1 MAPTLCPKIMLFS
14 ASFFL
19 SQASIN
25 TVVCRRPQKKQRVS
39 GGGKTKVQQH
49 MRQEKAVEGRV
60 GGQPAGGA
68 EGGGSLTGS
77 RVNMADDSTR
87 RTDTDSKKEIAI

>member
-1 MAPTLCPKIMLFS
+1 
-14 ASFFL
+14 
-19 SQASIN
+19 
-25 TVVCRRPQKKQRVS
+25 
-39 GGGKTKVQQH
+39 